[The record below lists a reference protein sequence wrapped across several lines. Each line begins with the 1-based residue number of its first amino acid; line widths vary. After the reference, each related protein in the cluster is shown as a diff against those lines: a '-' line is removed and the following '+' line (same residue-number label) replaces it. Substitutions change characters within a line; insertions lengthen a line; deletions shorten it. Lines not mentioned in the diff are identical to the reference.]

1 MKGHLHPLT
10 QLMRMSLEYFTDK
23 GFQIAEGPEIE
34 TEWFN
39 FDALNMFEN
48 HPARD
53 MQDTFWI
60 KNEKKVLRT
69 QTTSADV
76 RVIKETPIKPP
87 LRLIIPGRIFRRE
100 ATDPIHEHT
109 FYQIDGIMVDE
120 KVNLGNLITLLDG
133 YFKAILGKDT
143 QTRVRPGFF
152 PFVEPG
158 MEMDVKLPNG
168 KWQEM
173 LGAGMGHPQVLK
185 NIGLDPDKWQAIMW
199 GQGFD
204 RFMMQYFK
212 VDDIRL
218 SYSGDL
224 RFLKQF

>member
-10 QLMRMSLEYFTDK
+10 QLMRMSLNYFTDK
-23 GFQIAEGPEIE
+23 DFQIVEGPEIE

-76 RVIKETPIKPP
+76 RVIKEAPIKPP

-133 YFKAILGKDT
+133 YFKAILGQET

-168 KWQEM
+168 KWREM

-185 NIGLDPDKWQAIMW
+185 NMGLDPDRWQAIMW

-204 RFMMQYFK
+204 RFMMQYFG